1 MNLKL
6 YSFEDKFGRVLD
18 EGFPNELLKVIKLK
32 RNEGI
37 SRKVHIVV
45 KHLLVFHKFLPHRNL
60 RLTNVIDSA
69 PDFIQLVSL
78 VHV

>member
-1 MNLKL
+1 LD
-6 YSFEDKFGRVLD
+6 SFEDEFGRVLD
-18 EGFPNELLKVIKLK
+18 EGFPNELLKVLKLK

-37 SRKVHIVV
+37 PRKVDIVE
-45 KHLLVFHKFLPHRNL
+45 KHFLVFDKFLPHRNL
-60 RLTNVIDSA
+60 RLANVIDSA